1 MSSKKIFNFIKIS
14 LVILLVTG
22 CSSLLY
28 YPTQIEYVDKTKFN
42 VKFDDAFFTD
52 EFGNQ
57 IHYWYFHALKP
68 KGKILFFHGNAQNLS
83 AHFAMLAWIVDYNYD
98 FMIFDYPGYGKST
111 GTPTPETTTKSG
123 AMAIDKILSIK
134 PELPLFLYGQSLGG
148 QIMQKS
154 INLRPN
160 ADYKAVFIEG
170 SFLSYR
176 SVAKSVLA
184 KHWLTW
190 LFQPVGWLVM
200 SDSWAGDPSLISPKP
215 LYVFHGKKDAV
226 VGFDQGEQI
235 FAKAKEPKKFIP
247 IDEGGHGNIYFIER
261 GIHRKKLLEILT
273 SYTPQ
278 DY

>member
-1 MSSKKIFNFIKIS
+1 MLSKILNSLKI
-14 LVILLVTG
+14 VAAALLLSG

-28 YPTQIEYVDKTKFN
+28 YPSTIEYVDKSKFH
-42 VKFDDAFFTD
+42 VKYDDSFFTD

-57 IHYWYFHALKP
+57 IHYWYFHSPKP
-68 KGKILFFHGNAQNLS
+68 KGKILFFHGNAQNLTS
-83 AHFAMLAWIVDYNYD
+83 HFAMLAWIVDYNYD
-98 FMIFDYPGYGKST
+98 FMIFDYPGYGQSS

-123 AMAIDKILSIK
+123 AMAIDKIISIK

-148 QIMQKS
+148 QILQKS
-154 INLRPN
+154 INLRPQT
-160 ADYKAVFIEG
+160 DYKALFLEG

-176 SVAKSVLA
+176 SVARSVLA

-190 LFQPVGWLVM
+190 LFQPIGWLVM
-200 SDSWAGDPSLISPKP
+200 SDQWAGDPSLISPKP
-215 LYVFHGKKDAV
+215 LYVIHGKKDSV
-226 VGFDQGEQI
+226 VGFDQGLQI
-235 FAKAKEPKKFIP
+235 YQKAKEPKKFIP
-247 IDEGGHGNIYFIER
+247 IDEGGHGNIYFIEK